1 VKPVVV
7 KLGGSTASAGEMGL
21 WADALA
27 GAALPLAV
35 VPGGGPFADQVR
47 LAQPRMGFSDRAAH
61 AMAILAMEQ
70 FAHVILDGRPR
81 LAAARTL
88 DEMRQALA
96 GGRIPVWLPSSL
108 ALAAADIRQSW
119 DITSDSLAA
128 WLAGR
133 LDASALVL
141 IKQSSD
147 FSESDTVETLSL
159 RGIVDAAFATML
171 PPTIELRLAGPGD
184 AAGAAAAL
192 AAGSLVGVP
201 IGLAATAVRRA
212 G

>member
-1 VKPVVV
+1 MRPVVV
-7 KLGGSTASAGEMGL
+7 KLGGSTAQAAEMGM

-27 GAALPLAV
+27 AAALPLVV

-47 LAQPRMGFSDRAAH
+47 AAQKRMGFSDRAAH

-70 FAHVILDGRPR
+70 FAYVVLDGRPR
-81 LAAARTL
+81 LIAARTTG
-88 DEMRQALA
+88 EMKQALES
-96 GGRIPVWLPSSL
+96 GRIPVWLPASA
-108 ALAAADIRQSW
+108 ALAEPGIRQSW

-133 LDASALVL
+133 LGAGTLVL

-147 FSESDTVETLSL
+147 FSGRDTVDSL
-159 RGIVDAAFATML
+159 RRRDVVDVGFAAML
-171 PPTIELRLAGPGD
+171 APDVELRLAGPSD
-184 AAGAAAAL
+184 APGAAAAL
-192 AAGSLVGVP
+192 ASGKLVGLP
-201 IGLAATAVRRA
+201 IRPAPAPARRT